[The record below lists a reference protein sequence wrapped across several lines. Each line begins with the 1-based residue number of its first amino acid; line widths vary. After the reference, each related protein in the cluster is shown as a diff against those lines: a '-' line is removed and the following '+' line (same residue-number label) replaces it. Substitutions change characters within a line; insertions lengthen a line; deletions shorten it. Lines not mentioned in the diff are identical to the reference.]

1 MKIPV
6 GTNDHDHDD
15 RDYKKKGVLLDQIR
29 ENNNSDEED
38 DRNRMM
44 MRIND
49 MEGGQQVVLERMIH
63 PVILPPFF
71 SSGEKL
77 KHKLFEIFFPDDPLF
92 SFKNLT
98 VREKLYRAIRSFF
111 YILQWLPNYNFI
123 LFRSDLIA
131 GITLSSLAIPQGIN
145 YAKLAKLP
153 PIVGLYSSFVPPVI
167 YSILGSSRHLA
178 VGPTSTATLVMGTMI
193 SQMVSEPHLH
203 LRLAFTATFFAG
215 LFQASFGLF
224 RLGFILDFLSK
235 ATLIGFM
242 AGVAILVSLQQLQ
255 GLLGLT
261 RSTNEMQLLPVIST
275 LFKYRNEWSGQI
287 IIMGFCFLTFLLGA
301 KRIIGKLPN
310 GINPPSANLLYFKID
325 PYMGRAIEIGILAG
339 ILSLAEGIA
348 VGRTFASLQNY
359 QIDGNR
365 EMLALGL
372 MNIAGSFSR
381 SAVNY
386 DVGGRTQLSNT
397 MTGIVVLVTML
408 FLMQLFIH
416 TPDVTLAAIII
427 TAVVGLID
435 VKAMV
440 NLWRL
445 DKLDFL
451 ACSCSFFGVLFVSV
465 QTGLLVAIGASVFKV
480 ILHLARPNTIVLGN
494 IPGTQIY
501 NSLYRYTDTKRVPSF
516 LILGIE
522 SPIYFL
528 NSTYLQERILRWIRD
543 EEERILRDN
552 ELPLKCLIIDMT
564 AVTDIDTNGLEL
576 VSELKMTL
584 AKKSLQMVLVNP
596 AASVMEKLH
605 CSKIVDSFGS
615 KGLYLTVE
623 EAVSDISSSWEAL
636 P

>member
-15 RDYKKKGVLLDQIR
+15 RDYKKKGVLLD
-29 ENNNSDEED
+29 NNSDEDDD

-63 PVILPPFF
+63 PFGRNCTELFGA
-71 SSGEKL
+71 SS
-77 KHKLFEIFFPDDPLF
+77 I
-92 SFKNLT
+92 S
-98 VREKLYRAIRSFF
+98 
-111 YILQWLPNYNFI
+111 YN
-123 LFRSDLIA
+123 D
-131 GITLSSLAIPQGIN
+131 
-145 YAKLAKLP
+145 
-153 PIVGLYSSFVPPVI
+153 SSFVPPVI

-301 KRIIGKLPN
+301 KRISSKWPKFFWVSAAAPLASVVFSTLVAFILQTKFKHIGKLPN

-372 MNIAGSFSR
+372 MNIAGACCSCF
-381 SAVNY
+381 VTT
-386 DVGGRTQLSNT
+386 GGRTQLSNT

-584 AKKSLQMVLVNP
+584 AKKSLQMVFVNP

-605 CSKIVDSFGS
+605 CSKIMDSFGS